1 MRFELL
7 TPNQFSEYS
16 SNVDTLLVMTD
27 TGIPLDAA
35 SPRTAAKLI
44 SQQLCGQVLERF
56 RGRMTLLDAG
66 FSLWQGQPF
75 SDWAHT
81 MSFMAGYQVKYGIV
95 IAERLHLQEKTLM
108 DLPDGQGKWLIF
120 DWFQWLKQR
129 VPEERLSDAFFY
141 LSHATYV
148 YWQSPEREIVGLSEA
163 DSQAMADEG
172 ERLLE
177 MMANEIFESV
187 TALWDESANSL

>member
-7 TPNQFSEYS
+7 TPQQFSEYS

-27 TGIPLDAA
+27 TGTPLDAA

-44 SQQLCGQVLERF
+44 SQQLCGQVLDRF

-66 FSLWQGQPF
+66 FSIWQGQAF
-75 SDWAHT
+75 SDWTHS
-81 MSFMAGYQVKYGIV
+81 MSHMAGHSVKYGV
-95 IAERLHLQEKTLM
+95 VVSERLYLKDKTLIRS
-108 DLPDGQGKWLIF
+108 PDSGAQWMIF
-120 DWFQWLKQR
+120 DWYQWLRQR
-129 VPEERLSDAFFY
+129 VPEERLADAFLY

-148 YWQSPEREIVGLSEA
+148 YWQSPEREILGFSEA

-177 MMANEIFESV
+177 LMGREIFENV
-187 TALWDESANSL
+187 MALWDESSNSL